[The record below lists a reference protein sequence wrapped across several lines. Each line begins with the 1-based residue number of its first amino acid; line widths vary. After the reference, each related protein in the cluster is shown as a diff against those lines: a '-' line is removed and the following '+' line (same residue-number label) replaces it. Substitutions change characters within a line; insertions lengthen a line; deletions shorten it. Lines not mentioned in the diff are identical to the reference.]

1 MITMHK
7 SIQREKCGLCIKPI
21 YTHDTVLIC
30 DCDGKIYHAK
40 CLKIETDVALEIQKQ
55 NDWFCPICIKSI
67 LPINACSSDPLS
79 ADKKAVCTSCNKDM
93 NPQKHKTSKCGIC
106 SQTGHY
112 NCLYSSNALGCCKNC
127 LTIYTSTRVSGSQG
141 AAALNKLFKDFSF
154 NPFNNADDN
163 DKNRY
168 FDDEIDE
175 YNETLQYSRNTLNNC
190 RFYDTTNLISNADFK
205 GTSFLFNNI
214 DGFQSN
220 FVEFLNQIHSVNK
233 TFDFLCFNETNLKE
247 GIKHG
252 FMINGYNAEF
262 LYSIEGKAKGSGL
275 ALYYKNNLKFNV
287 SKTLTLRNCYF
298 ECLGG
303 TFMTDIGSVNVL
315 VVYRYSSNTK
325 IRESITELQTLL
337 DKVADKPTVILG
349 DFNINTLDYEN
360 NSNVQEYINT
370 FICSGFSPLINKP
383 THFKGGSHT
392 AIDHIWCNCIM
403 SENVSSGIL
412 NMSTSA
418 HMPIFACIPTTSD
431 SILNTDD
438 PASNLIKIHN
448 INSKT
453 IEKFEKSISYM
464 NTKFVDSIVLD
475 PCIRKEKCIEQFNSY
490 YNELK
495 TVYNDCFLDKVD
507 ITSKRNFI
515 DKPWISVGIA
525 KACETKNKLHV
536 DVIIARKK
544 SDPNFNAI
552 EANYKQYRSKL
563 DKIKKE
569 AKENFLR
576 KRFEKCQGDLKKC
589 WEVINEMRHKNK
601 SLSFPSYIEYNRQ
614 LITDRRVIVQKFNA
628 HFVDLAK
635 NLNANKPASDYTDY
649 TKFMKNRVESTFFF
663 EEIESNEIDTII
675 KELNPNKSSDI
686 SPRILKLYRHHF
698 STPFSILFNNCMYA
712 GIFPDV
718 LKIARVVPL
727 FKSGDKN
734 NIVNYRPISLLP
746 VFSKIFEKLIH
757 ARIDKFLEKHNV
769 IYKKQFGFRKRH
781 STIHALNSAITQ
793 ILQGLSNNRTVY
805 GIFLDFSKAFDTVKH
820 NILLDKLEHY
830 GIRGN
835 VHELFRSYLTDRK
848 QLVFNGDTE
857 SDLLDVLDGVPQGS
871 VLGPLLFLL
880 YINDLV
886 YSQCTCQSS
895 TCSSNCLEK
904 ATFILFAD
912 DTNLFVEG
920 SSVQDATE
928 KSEIILNKLKKY
940 LEANFLH
947 INVLKSKYIHF
958 QSPRSAQLQACNPK
972 FGNSDLER
980 VNCIKFLGV
989 LIDYRLSWKSHTT
1002 AVGNKV
1008 RNSISQ
1014 LWDMRKVIPKNLQV
1028 SVYNAIINSQLS
1040 YAIAVW
1046 GAFKTQDSLKP
1057 LFVLQKRAL
1066 RNLFSIKRESKYVKG
1081 HTKSKFNEL
1090 SILTVYNLY
1099 NYATLLHLIKLLYLK
1114 KPMYLYELLGLHN
1127 ITEVKRS
1134 RITPPNLKLS
1144 HYQNNFCYQAI
1155 KLWNNLCS
1163 SPSQCELITSAP
1175 TLSCLKSRLKNFIRR
1190 AQLFGDVNSW
1200 SPINNSLELYLE
1212 ELKNNPYSD
1221 NHNN

>member
-1 MITMHK
+1 MPANTRGAAAKLNNQSQRLSSLTPTLDHLNDKFQNGPKPASDFEKSLFDFMGVLYCQIKELRNNHATLRDEMLVRNRMVTDSVDDLHLSVVKTEQYSRRDTITVV
-7 SIQREKCGLCIKPI
+7 GLDKPDTETEASLSQKVAQTLSDSGVNVTPEDFSAIHRNSRDSRVIKGR
-21 YTHDTVLIC
+21 TVPPSVTVRFSKINKKDSVLRSYRNYNQAASAPRPV
-30 DCDGKIYHAK
+30 KIYQSLTQHYADLRSGIFK
-40 CLKIETDVALEIQKQ
+40 FLKSDE
-55 NDWFCPICIKSI
+55 NDEYYIDGPIRNVGLKPKWVTYQS
-67 LPINACSSDPLS
+67 PTSGF
-79 ADKKAVCTSCNKDM
+79 AVKLAS
-93 NPQKHKTSKCGIC
+93 
-106 SQTGHY
+106 
-112 NCLYSSNALGCCKNC
+112 GCCKNC
-127 LTIYTSTRVSGSQG
+127 LTIYTSTRMSGSQG

-154 NPFNNADDN
+154 NPFNSADDN

-190 RFYDTTNLISNADFK
+190 RFYDTTNIISNVEFK

-220 FVEFLNQIHSVNK
+220 FVEFLNQTHSVNK
-233 TFDFLCFNETNLKE
+233 AFDFLCFNETNLKE
-247 GIKHG
+247 GIKHD

-349 DFNINTLDYEN
+349 DFNLNTLDYET
-360 NSNVQEYINT
+360 NSNEYINT

-403 SENVSSGIL
+403 SDNVSSGIL

-418 HMPIFACIPTTSD
+418 HMPIFACIPTSSD

-453 IEKFEKSISYM
+453 IEKFEKSISSM
-464 NTKFVDSIVLD
+464 NSKFVDSIVLD
-475 PCIRKEKCIEQFNSY
+475 PCSIRKEKCIKQLNSY

-589 WEVINEMRHKNK
+589 WKVINEIRHKNK

-635 NLNANKPASDYTDY
+635 NLNANKPTSDYTDY
-649 TKFMKNRVESTFFF
+649 TKFMKNRVESTLFF

-718 LKIARVVPL
+718 LKIARVV
-727 FKSGDKN
+727 
-734 NIVNYRPISLLP
+734 
-746 VFSKIFEKLIH
+746 
-757 ARIDKFLEKHNV
+757 
-769 IYKKQFGFRKRH
+769 
-781 STIHALNSAITQ
+781 
-793 ILQGLSNNRTVY
+793 
-805 GIFLDFSKAFDTVKH
+805 
-820 NILLDKLEHY
+820 
-830 GIRGN
+830 
-835 VHELFRSYLTDRK
+835 LT
-848 QLVFNGDTE
+848 
-857 SDLLDVLDGVPQGS
+857 
-871 VLGPLLFLL
+871 
-880 YINDLV
+880 
-886 YSQCTCQSS
+886 CT
-895 TCSSNCLEK
+895 
-904 ATFILFAD
+904 
-912 DTNLFVEG
+912 
-920 SSVQDATE
+920 
-928 KSEIILNKLKKY
+928 
-940 LEANFLH
+940 
-947 INVLKSKYIHF
+947 
-958 QSPRSAQLQACNPK
+958 
-972 FGNSDLER
+972 
-980 VNCIKFLGV
+980 
-989 LIDYRLSWKSHTT
+989 
-1002 AVGNKV
+1002 
-1008 RNSISQ
+1008 
-1014 LWDMRKVIPKNLQV
+1014 
-1028 SVYNAIINSQLS
+1028 
-1040 YAIAVW
+1040 
-1046 GAFKTQDSLKP
+1046 
-1057 LFVLQKRAL
+1057 
-1066 RNLFSIKRESKYVKG
+1066 
-1081 HTKSKFNEL
+1081 
-1090 SILTVYNLY
+1090 
-1099 NYATLLHLIKLLYLK
+1099 
-1114 KPMYLYELLGLHN
+1114 
-1127 ITEVKRS
+1127 
-1134 RITPPNLKLS
+1134 
-1144 HYQNNFCYQAI
+1144 
-1155 KLWNNLCS
+1155 
-1163 SPSQCELITSAP
+1163 
-1175 TLSCLKSRLKNFIRR
+1175 
-1190 AQLFGDVNSW
+1190 
-1200 SPINNSLELYLE
+1200 
-1212 ELKNNPYSD
+1212 
-1221 NHNN
+1221 